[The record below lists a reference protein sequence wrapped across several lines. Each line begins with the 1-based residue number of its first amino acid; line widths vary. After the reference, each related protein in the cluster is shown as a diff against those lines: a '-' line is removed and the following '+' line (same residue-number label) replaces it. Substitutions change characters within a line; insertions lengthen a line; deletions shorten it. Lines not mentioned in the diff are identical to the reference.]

1 MVKVGDVVSFK
12 NDDDN
17 NCVLTGKVTFSG
29 ICGIDV
35 LVAGRIFA
43 ISERDIVPT
52 PSEVKVG
59 ISAVNQAILNQRV
72 AARIEEATRWA
83 IWRNGTQVIGVQEH
97 PLKQYIDSII
107 REEEQSNDRRE
118 VKS

>member
-17 NCVLTGKVTFSG
+17 NCVLTGKVTYSG
-29 ICGIDV
+29 LCGIDV

-43 ISERDIVPT
+43 ISERDIVPA

-72 AARIEEATRWA
+72 AARIEEATKWA
-83 IWRNGTQVIGVQEH
+83 IWRNGTQVIGVQER
-97 PLKQYIDSII
+97 PLEQYIKEIVC
-107 REEEQSNDRRE
+107 EETR
-118 VKS
+118 